1 MEFLALPPPCP
12 SDEEIS
18 SCFEQERGRGKR
30 REGEK
35 KKGRE
40 KKREQILLCIEMATY
55 IERRDKEKE
64 DKGWRGKGGI
74 RRSEKE
80 ARGRG

>member
-1 MEFLALPPPCP
+1 M
-12 SDEEIS
+12 
-18 SCFEQERGRGKR
+18 GRGKRREGEKERR

-64 DKGWRGKGGI
+64 EKGWRGKGGI

-80 ARGRG
+80 GRGRG

>member
-1 MEFLALPPPCP
+1 MLF
-12 SDEEIS
+12 
-18 SCFEQERGRGKR
+18 
-30 REGEK
+30 
-35 KKGRE
+35 
-40 KKREQILLCIEMATY
+40 IEMATY

-64 DKGWRGKGGI
+64 EKGWRGKGGI